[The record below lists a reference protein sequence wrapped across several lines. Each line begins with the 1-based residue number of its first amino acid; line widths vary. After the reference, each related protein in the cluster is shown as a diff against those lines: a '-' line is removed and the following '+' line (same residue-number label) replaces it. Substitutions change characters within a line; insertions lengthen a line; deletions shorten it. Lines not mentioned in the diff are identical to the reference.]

1 MSSKNTLITGVI
13 IESDEP
19 LTLEELAQA
28 ISMNDDIVI
37 KMVEYQLIQ
46 PKGDQPKNWKF
57 DSLCLRRAKIAAS
70 FYRDLE
76 INLSGIA
83 LALDL
88 LEQIDDMQSRIDTLE
103 KLAKL

>member
-1 MSSKNTLITGVI
+1 MMAKSTITGVI
-13 IESDEP
+13 IESDKP

-28 ISMNDDIVI
+28 ISMSNDIVI
-37 KMVEYQLIQ
+37 QMVEYQLLE
-46 PKGDQPKNWKF
+46 PKGDQPKNWEF
-57 DSLCLRRAKIAAS
+57 DSICLRRAKIAAS

-88 LEQIDDMQSRIDTLE
+88 LEKIDYLENRIETLE
-103 KLAKL
+103 KLSKL